1 MGRTYREI
9 TGKLKAFIEEQKL
22 FFVGTAAADGRINVS
37 PKGLDSLRVLDSN
50 RVMWLNLTGSGNETA
65 AHVRELDRMTLM
77 FCAFEGKPLI
87 LRLYGHARAIHRH
100 DADWKTSYAL
110 FNSLP
115 GARQI
120 FDMQVDL
127 VQTSCGMGVPL
138 YRYADDRKSSLT
150 GLHAWGKPGCKST
163 GQKKTAQASTASL
176 RTSME
181 TGMRNRTNL
190 AVHSSRAGKSLYTT
204 RHPPPRTVPARPA
217 NHNSLPASACS

>member
-1 MGRTYREI
+1 MGRRYSHI
-9 TGKLKAFIEEQKL
+9 NDKLKAFIEGQKL

-37 PKGLDSLRVLDSN
+37 PKGLDSLRVLDRN

-77 FCAFEGKPLI
+77 FCAFDGSPLI

-100 DADWKTSYAL
+100 DPDWETSYAL
-110 FNSLP
+110 FNPLP

-138 YRYADDRKSSLT
+138 YDYAGDREQLIDWATRKGET
-150 GLHAWGKPGCKST
+150 GLKKYRQEKNRTSLDGKPAYIDG
-163 GQKKTAQASTASL
+163 
-176 RTSME
+176 
-181 TGMRNRTNL
+181 NRGEE
-190 AVHSSRAGKSLYTT
+190 AD
-204 RHPPPRTVPARPA
+204 
-217 NHNSLPASACS
+217 

>member
-1 MGRTYREI
+1 MGKTYSNISDE
-9 TGKLKAFIEEQKL
+9 LKAFIEEQKL

-37 PKGLDSLRVLDSN
+37 PKGLDSLRILDRN

-77 FCAFEGKPLI
+77 FCAFAGNPLI

-100 DADWKTSYAL
+100 DADWETSYAL
-110 FNSLP
+110 FNPLP

-138 YRYADDRKSSLT
+138 YEYMGDRKQLIDWASRKGET
-150 GLHAWGKPGCKST
+150 GLEKYRAEKN
-163 GQKKTAQASTASL
+163 
-176 RTSME
+176 RTS
-181 TGMRNRTNL
+181 L
-190 AVHSSRAGKSLYTT
+190 DGKLTHIT
-204 RHPPPRTVPARPA
+204 EA
-217 NHNSLPASACS
+217 ND

>member
-1 MGRTYREI
+1 MGRKYSEI
-9 TGKLKAFIEEQKL
+9 SDELKAFIEEQKL

-37 PKGLDSLRVLDSN
+37 PKGLDSLRVLDRN

-100 DADWKTSYAL
+100 AADWEASYAL
-110 FNSLP
+110 FNPLP

-120 FDMQVDL
+120 FDVHVDL

-138 YRYADDRKSSLT
+138 YDYAGDRKQLIDWASRKGET
-150 GLHAWGKPGCKST
+150 GLKKYREEKNRTSLDGKPTYING
-163 GQKKTAQASTASL
+163 
-176 RTSME
+176 
-181 TGMRNRTNL
+181 NRD
-190 AVHSSRAGKSLYTT
+190 AE
-204 RHPPPRTVPARPA
+204 PD
-217 NHNSLPASACS
+217 